1 MLEDENELLLCQTVN
16 TIDID
21 DVDDDETQLVLLHTI
36 DEDEEDDADD
46 DTNEQSL

>member
-1 MLEDENELLLCQTVN
+1 MLEDEHELLLCQTVN

-46 DTNEQSL
+46 DTNE